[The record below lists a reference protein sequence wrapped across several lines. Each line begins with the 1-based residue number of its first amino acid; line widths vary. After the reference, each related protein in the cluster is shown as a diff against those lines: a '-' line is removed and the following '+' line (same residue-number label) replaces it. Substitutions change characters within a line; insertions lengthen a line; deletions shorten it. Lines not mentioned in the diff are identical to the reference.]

1 MEIINQLDIK
11 YIKQNPIKG
20 YHSYRPITGG
30 TTSYQH
36 WISISPPGRGKGA
49 PQRVLTKKQ
58 RRRRVSFCFFPG
70 GTVEV
75 EQMSIR
81 ISGHFRLLQFS
92 GILSDVKSAKVGI
105 LLEVLVLFFDVF
117 QIIERLEHLEPLD
130 PCWSFLVGDFNPS
143 EKYESQLGWLFP
155 IYGKKHVPSHQPDL
169 FDNLWSNSFVWLGV
183 FFTRTESSWFRSM
196 AHMVVPWVR
205 KKKCGAAQL

>member
-81 ISGHFRLLQFS
+81 ISGHFRFLQFS
-92 GILSDVKSAKVGI
+92 GILSDVKSTKVGI

-155 IYGKKHVPSHQPDL
+155 IYGKKSCSKPPTR
-169 FDNLWSNSFVWLGV
+169 FVWQFVVEFICLAWC
-183 FFTRTESSWFRSM
+183 FFHKDRI
-196 AHMVVPWVR
+196 
-205 KKKCGAAQL
+205 QLI